1 MNITITDII
10 KKHKT
15 NINTE
20 NMSKK
25 LQETLL
31 FSDNPQTKPLFNDET
46 ITLND
51 IPQPKHTTNEKTET
65 YTYKFKEYIITIN
78 YTPQDYRSMTINITQ
93 QPTNKKYDEP
103 ISYDFNYKGEQWG
116 VKY

>member
-1 MNITITDII
+1 MNITIENII

-25 LQETLL
+25 LKETIL
-31 FSDNPQTKPLFNDET
+31 FSDNPQTKPLFKEET
-46 ITLND
+46 VTLNQ
-51 IPQPKHTTNEKTET
+51 IPQPTHTTNEKTET
-65 YTYKFKEYIITIN
+65 YTYKFKDYEITIN
-78 YTPQDYRSMTINITQ
+78 YTPEDYRSMTITITQ
-93 QPTNKKYDEP
+93 QPTNKKYEEP
-103 ISYDFNYKGEQWG
+103 ISYDLDYKGEQWG